1 MSEPVFD
8 GGRREEILDNTRQA
22 LSARMGD
29 LWWTFMVRGI
39 LAAILGI
46 VALFWPADSI
56 SALLRITGLF
66 LIVDGAVTLFS
77 FWKKTGSQAESG
89 SGIVSLVLGLVLLFL
104 PTGSARFV
112 FILLGLWALVRGLAH
127 LLTWW
132 QTPSSD
138 PERNS
143 ARNAGIIA
151 DMDGPRVRSIW
162 CRFRNRTAKERD
174 RLIAMLSA
182 LDGHRRL
189 LVMDWRRATVV
200 DLTVR
205 EQVDAYFA

>member
-66 LIVDGAVTLFS
+66 LIVDGAVTFFS

-104 PTGSARFV
+104 PAGSARFV

-143 ARNAGIIA
+143 TRNAGIIA
-151 DMDGPRVRSIW
+151 VLVGIVLVFWPGTGLVALGWVIAIAALVMAAVLLFLATRFKRVR
-162 CRFRNRTAKERD
+162 D
-174 RLIAMLSA
+174 RMHSRI
-182 LDGHRRL
+182 G
-189 LVMDWRRATVV
+189 
-200 DLTVR
+200 
-205 EQVDAYFA
+205 

>member
-1 MSEPVFD
+1 MSEPFFD

-132 QTPSSD
+132 QMSHAFIKKTPR
-138 PERNS
+138 P
-143 ARNAGIIA
+143 
-151 DMDGPRVRSIW
+151 
-162 CRFRNRTAKERD
+162 
-174 RLIAMLSA
+174 
-182 LDGHRRL
+182 
-189 LVMDWRRATVV
+189 
-200 DLTVR
+200 
-205 EQVDAYFA
+205 